1 MSQMKSFKGREEMY
15 EYLMKFVESD
25 EFTRESYLKPNW
37 GVSAEFLVEA
47 IFDAQAA
54 ESARWMKPVI
64 FVSCP
69 RFRDQCCKPREPVH
83 RNLLP
88 HLYDKG

>member
-15 EYLMKFVESD
+15 DYLMKFVESD

-64 FVSCP
+64 FVTGVSMGMISAAIMSIE
-69 RFRDQCCKPREPVH
+69 EPLS
-83 RNLLP
+83 LL
-88 HLYDKG
+88 LF

>member
-47 IFDAQAA
+47 VFDARDA
-54 ESARWMKPVI
+54 ESARWMKPII
-64 FVSCP
+64 FVTGISIGMISAAIMSIE
-69 RFRDQCCKPREPVH
+69 EPLS
-83 RNLLP
+83 LLFF
-88 HLYDKG
+88 